1 METIEIIKDLIG
13 SLGFPIAMCV
23 YFIWDKTRT
32 MAETNKILLQM
43 SETLAV
49 IKDYIEKERD

>member
-1 METIEIIKDLIG
+1 MEMVEVIKELVS

-23 YFIWDKTRT
+23 YFIWDKSKCN
-32 MAETNKILLQM
+32 AETNKILTQM

-49 IKDYIEKERD
+49 IKDYIEKER

>member
-1 METIEIIKDLIG
+1 METVQIIKDLIG

-23 YFIWDKTRT
+23 YFIWDKTRST
-32 MAETNKILLQM
+32 AETNKILLQM

-49 IKDYIEKERD
+49 IKDYIEKEK